1 MVNINSHPYK
11 VAIMSIL
18 RALLILISL
27 VIIGCADTHKLQVTD
42 VNSTAKFETSDS
54 VLIGRSK
61 NGEYGKHYYSG
72 SGLMVSK
79 ALQSELFTKL
89 NNVAIANQAADYNFV
104 LEYAKSNEFDYL
116 IFPTILHWED
126 RATEWSAKPD
136 KVSVKITVVDVKT
149 KVIIKSGIIEGIS
162 GLATFGG
169 DHPQDLLSE
178 PVSEFM
184 ASLLN

>member
-1 MVNINSHPYK
+1 
-11 VAIMSIL
+11 
-18 RALLILISL
+18 
-27 VIIGCADTHKLQVTD
+27 
-42 VNSTAKFETSDS
+42 
-54 VLIGRSK
+54 
-61 NGEYGKHYYSG
+61 
-72 SGLMVSK
+72 MVSK

-89 NNVAIANQAADYNFV
+89 NNVAIANQPADYNFV

-136 KVSVKITVVDVKT
+136 KVRVKITVVDVKT
-149 KVIIKSGIIEGIS
+149 KVIIKSGIIEGKS

-169 DHPQDLLSE
+169 DHPQDLLSD